1 MVEWQTFLLAQVFLQ
16 NDIKVAVSVEIDI
29 QALQRGDVHA
39 FEVLVITYEKK
50 VLNMCWYLLH
60 NREEAEDATQD
71 VFIAIYQS
79 KHLFKGESQLST
91 WIHRITMNKCLE
103 YIRRSKR
110 KKRFGIKV
118 PIDDSF
124 LNLGND
130 SQLNPEEALVER
142 ERSKAFYLA
151 IQQLS
156 ENQRVAYSLHHF
168 EDFSYKEI
176 SESMN
181 LSLSAIESLIFRAKQ
196 QLIKQLKDP
205 ILHNLI

>member
-1 MVEWQTFLLAQVFLQ
+1 
-16 NDIKVAVSVEIDI
+16 VSLEIDI
-29 QALQRGDVHA
+29 QALQSGDVHA

-79 KHLFKGESQLST
+79 KHLFKGDSQLST
-91 WIHRITMNKCLE
+91 WIYRITMNKCLE

-118 PIDDSF
+118 SIDDSF
-124 LNLGND
+124 LGRGD
-130 SQLNPEEALVER
+130 ESQLNPEQELMER

-151 IQQLS
+151 VQQLS

-168 EDFSYKEI
+168 EDLSYKEI
-176 SESMN
+176 SEGMN

-196 QLIKQLKDP
+196 HLLKQLKDP
-205 ILHNLI
+205 ILQNWI